1 MITTT
6 TSRSAVAHSRKSTD
20 QDAMVLLVDDQ
31 VIIAEAVRRSLAGE
45 PDIHLHFCPEP
56 SEAVEVAR
64 QLAPTLILQ
73 DLVMPGTDGL
83 SLVRAYRANE
93 VTRGIPV
100 VVLSTREDP
109 ETKGEAFAAGANDY
123 LVKLPDRI
131 ELIARVRYHSR
142 AYLSQLQRDA
152 AYRALRESQHQLMEA
167 NIELQ
172 RLTNLDGLTGLN
184 NRRRFDEYAAV
195 EWCRAMRE
203 RTAFSLLVV
212 DVDDFKRFNDTYGH
226 VAGDDALKAVA
237 AAIRANCTRP
247 ADLPA
252 RFGGEEFAVILPATD
267 AAGARHLAEAVRR
280 TVRDLQ
286 LTHGGSTTGPFLS
299 LSIGG
304 VATIP
309 ERESSVLDAIV
320 CADEALYE
328 AKRAG
333 KNRTIFHEMKAPSGR

>member
-1 MITTT
+1 MTTT
-6 TSRSAVAHSRKSTD
+6 TSGNAVARSRKSTD
-20 QDAMVLLVDDQ
+20 HDAMVLLVDDQ
-31 VIIAEAVRRSLAGE
+31 VIIAEAVRRALAGE
-45 PDIHLHFCPEP
+45 PDIHLHFCPDP
-56 SEAVEVAR
+56 AEAVEVAR
-64 QLAPTLILQ
+64 QIAPTLILQ

-83 SLVRAYRANE
+83 SLVRAYRAND
-93 VTRGIPV
+93 VTRAIPV

-142 AYLSQLQRDA
+142 AYLNQLQRDD
-152 AYRALRESQHQLMEA
+152 AYRALRESQRQLMEA

-184 NRRRFDEYAAV
+184 NRRRFDEYALMEWHRAV
-195 EWCRAMRE
+195 RE
-203 RTAFSLLVV
+203 KIHFAILVV

-226 VAGDDALKAVA
+226 VAGDHALKSVA
-237 AAIRANCTRP
+237 SAIRANCTRP
-247 ADLPA
+247 ADLPS
-252 RFGGEEFAVILPATD
+252 RFGGEEFAVILPGTD
-267 AAGARHLAEAVRR
+267 ATGARHLAESIRKAVL
-280 TVRDLQ
+280 DMHLA
-286 LTHGGSTTGPFLS
+286 HSASTTGPFLS
-299 LSIGG
+299 LTIGG

-309 ERESSVLDAIV
+309 APGTPVLEAIV

-333 KNRTIFHEMKAPSGR
+333 KNRTIVNDMKAKPL

>member
-1 MITTT
+1 MTKT
-6 TSRSAVAHSRKSTD
+6 TSGYALGSSRKSTGHG
-20 QDAMVLLVDDQ
+20 AMVLLVDDQ
-31 VIIAEAVRRSLAGE
+31 VIIGEAVRRALAGE
-45 PDIHLHFCPEP
+45 PDIHLHFCSEP
-56 SEAVEVAR
+56 AEAVEVAR
-64 QLAPTLILQ
+64 QISPTLILQ
-73 DLVMPGTDGL
+73 DLVMPATDGL
-83 SLVRAYRANE
+83 ALVRAYRADE

-131 ELIARVRYHSR
+131 ELIARVRYHTR
-142 AYLSQLQRDA
+142 AYLSQLERDD
-152 AYRALRESQHQLMEA
+152 AYRALRESQRQLMEV
-167 NIELQ
+167 NLELQ

-184 NRRRFDEYAAV
+184 NRRRFDEYALAEWNRAV
-195 EWCRAMRE
+195 RDKTGFA
-203 RTAFSLLVV
+203 LLVA

-237 AAIRANCTRP
+237 SAIRANCCRP

-252 RFGGEEFAVILPATD
+252 RFGGEEFAVILPATA
-267 AAGARHLAEAVRR
+267 AAGARHLAENLRKAIA
-280 TVRDLQ
+280 DLH
-286 LTHGGSTTGPFLS
+286 LAHSASTTGPCLS

-309 ERESSVLDAIV
+309 GPGARLLDAIV
-320 CADEALYE
+320 CADETLYE

-333 KNRTIFHEMKAPSGR
+333 KNRAIVTEMETYAVRK

>member
-1 MITTT
+1 MRMT
-6 TSRSAVAHSRKSTD
+6 TSANAVTRSRKSTD
-20 QDAMVLLVDDQ
+20 HDAMVLLVDDQ
-31 VIIAEAVRRSLAGE
+31 VIIAEAVRRALAGE

-56 SEAVEVAR
+56 AEAVMVAR
-64 QLAPTLILQ
+64 QIAPTLILQ

-83 SLVRAYRANE
+83 SLVRAYRAND

-142 AYLSQLQRDA
+142 AYLNQLQRDD
-152 AYRALRESQHQLMEA
+152 AYRALRESQRQLMDA

-195 EWCRAMRE
+195 EWRRAIRE
-203 RTAFSLLVV
+203 QINFALLVV

-226 VAGDDALKAVA
+226 VAGDDALKSVA
-237 AAIRANCTRP
+237 AAIRASCTRP

-252 RFGGEEFAVILPATD
+252 RFGGEEFAVILPGAD
-267 AAGARHLAEAVRR
+267 AAGALHLAESIRR
-280 TVRDLQ
+280 AVRDLQ
-286 LTHGGSTTGPFLS
+286 LAHSASTTGPFLS
-299 LSIGG
+299 LSVGG

-309 ERESSVLDAIV
+309 DPSTPVLEAIV
-320 CADEALYE
+320 CADGALYE
-328 AKRAG
+328 AKHAG
-333 KNRTIFHEMKAPSGR
+333 KNRTIFKEMKTRPL